1 MYLFFSNINDHH
13 IINLVRYSK
22 SVRGVV
28 VVVDSADFVD
38 QVRECS
44 EVLYE
49 VNTFLLYTLNV
60 VFNLD

>member
-1 MYLFFSNINDHH
+1 MT
-13 IINLVRYSK
+13 LVRYSK